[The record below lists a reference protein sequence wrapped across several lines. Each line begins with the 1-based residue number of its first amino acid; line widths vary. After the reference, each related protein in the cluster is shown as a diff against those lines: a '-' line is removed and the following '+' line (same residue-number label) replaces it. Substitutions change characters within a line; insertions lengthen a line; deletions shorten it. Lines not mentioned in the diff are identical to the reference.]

1 MEMAPVVDED
11 DENDAEDFR
20 LNFSDEFEGKLGK
33 ASFVVEESEWR
44 NGANIKKRIKKNIA

>member
-1 MEMAPVVDED
+1 MAPVVDED